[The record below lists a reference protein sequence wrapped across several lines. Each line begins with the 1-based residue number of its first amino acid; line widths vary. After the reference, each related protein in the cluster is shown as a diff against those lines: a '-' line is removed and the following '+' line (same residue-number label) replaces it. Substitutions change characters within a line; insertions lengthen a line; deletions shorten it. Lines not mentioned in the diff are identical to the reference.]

1 MSGDAGW
8 VHRVLSSRGSGWE
21 APRKWRLVRLAVVA
35 GAHWIVFALLWYTA
49 IATMPILVVPVS
61 VQMVAPQTELVTS
74 PEPLSQKTPKP
85 RQIEPPKLRSVAPDA
100 PVVASVS
107 WPMPPP
113 EPPAAPPPAAA
124 ITAPDTFS
132 AAPKIELPLSAADY
146 LINPA
151 PTYPPVSRRLME
163 QGKVLLHVRVDAQ
176 GLPTQ
181 IELKRGSGF
190 SRLDDAA
197 LATVQRWRF
206 VPGKRNGV
214 PESMWVE
221 VPIEFRL
228 S

>member
-1 MSGDAGW
+1 
-8 VHRVLSSRGSGWE
+8 
-21 APRKWRLVRLAVVA
+21 
-35 GAHWIVFALLWYTA
+35 
-49 IATMPILVVPVS
+49 MPILVVPVS